1 MSARAQSAPA
11 MNGASLGWTRGVDPW
26 LLISA
31 LILTGLGVIMV
42 YSASSALAGKRYLD
56 SAYFVKHQL
65 AHVAVGFLVMAWLA
79 SQDYQRLR
87 KLVWPVL
94 ILVFLALVAVLI
106 PGVGHRAGG
115 AARWLRLGFVSVQ
128 PAELAK
134 LAMVFFLAHW
144 LSRHQDRIKSLF
156 VVFLPCLAMAG
167 LMIGPIL
174 AEPDLG
180 TSVMIMAV
188 TATLLFAAG
197 NRASYLAALGLACAP
212 GLYFLIFKVSYRL
225 DRLTGFLNPW
235 DDPADTGFQ
244 IIHSFLAFGSGG
256 LMGAGLGGS
265 KQKLFYLP
273 EPHTDFILS
282 VLGEELGLWGMA
294 LTLGLFM
301 VLIWRGVRAT
311 LNARDLFGAYLALG
325 ATVVVGLQ
333 AFVNAAVVMGLLPTK
348 GMTLPFISYGGS
360 SILTNFACLGLMLS
374 VARHQGRPA

>member
-1 MSARAQSAPA
+1 MSADLHSAPA
-11 MNGASLGWTRGVDPW
+11 TNGAAQNWTRGVDSW
-26 LLISA
+26 LLASV
-31 LILTGLGVIMV
+31 LVLTGLGIIMV
-42 YSASSALAGKRYLD
+42 YSASSALAGKRYLN
-56 SAYFVKHQL
+56 SAYFVEHQL
-65 AHVAVGFLVMAWLA
+65 AHVAVGFLVMTWLA
-79 SQDYQRLR
+79 SQDYQRLCR
-87 KLVWPVL
+87 LVWPIL

-106 PGVGHRAGG
+106 PGIGHRAGG
-115 AARWLRLGFVSVQ
+115 AARWLRLGFFSVQ

-134 LAMVFFLAHW
+134 LAMILFLARW

-156 VVFLPCLAMAG
+156 VVFLPCLAVAG
-167 LMIGPIL
+167 MLIGPIL

-180 TSVMIMAV
+180 TSLMIIAV
-188 TATLLFAAG
+188 TAVMFFAAG
-197 NRASYLAALGLACAP
+197 NRVSYLAALALACTP

-256 LMGAGLGGS
+256 LLGAGLGGS

-282 VLGEELGLWGMA
+282 VLSEELGLWGMV

-311 LNARDLFGAYLALG
+311 LSARDLFGAYLALG
-325 ATVVVGLQ
+325 ATLVVGLQ
-333 AFVNAAVVMGLLPTK
+333 AFINAAVVMGMLPTK

-360 SILTNFACLGLMLS
+360 SVLTNFTCVGVILS